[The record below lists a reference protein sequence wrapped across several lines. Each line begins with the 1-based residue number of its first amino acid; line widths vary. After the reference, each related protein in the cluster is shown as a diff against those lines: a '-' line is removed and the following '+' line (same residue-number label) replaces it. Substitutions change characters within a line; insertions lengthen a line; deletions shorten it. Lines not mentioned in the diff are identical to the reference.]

1 MGVDRAAKVTRA
13 RFIRL
18 AIFVLALAPAVD
30 LAIAFSSGALAT
42 PYRTILHQTGLWSMR
57 LLTLG
62 LLISPLTRLT
72 GWVWPSLLRRMLGLL
87 AASYAFAHTWA
98 FCRQYGYFWSLILPE
113 FTRLYMA
120 LGLAAVMLL
129 VPLTLTSN
137 ARARQ
142 ALGAA
147 WAKLHQLAYPI
158 ALLALIH
165 FMLFRAIAPRESWI
179 HAALITVALVTRFVP
194 RRTSRAKRDR
204 AGGTSA
210 V

>member
-1 MGVDRAAKVTRA
+1 MTRA
-13 RFIRL
+13 RFLRL
-18 AIFVLALAPAVD
+18 VTFILVLAPAVD
-30 LAIAFSSGALAT
+30 LAIAFASGALAT

-72 GWVWPSLLRRMLGLL
+72 GWVWPGVLRRMLGLF

-113 FTRLYMA
+113 FARLYMA
-120 LGLAAVMLL
+120 LGLAAVTLL

-137 ARARQ
+137 AWARQ
-142 ALGAA
+142 KLGAA
-147 WAKLHQLAYPI
+147 WAKLHQLAYAI

-165 FMLFRAIAPRESWI
+165 FMLFRAIAPREAWI
-179 HAALITVALVTRFVP
+179 HAALIAFALVMRFVP
-194 RRTSRAKRDR
+194 RRNQLLAADQSASPRAAANVSRKT
-204 AGGTSA
+204 G
-210 V
+210 